1 MKIEF
6 LDDISRGGH
15 FKNVVSDRLVR
26 LFDFDSNE
34 ANLFQQTIK
43 KLIEDENEVHLDSL
57 PFINPINCSLTL
69 SIDNLDLG
77 IAKSGRNEFEC
88 KLTKESYREMV
99 LLIQPFADNESNG
112 YQWLYD
118 NMADI
123 DFLFS
128 PGGTW

>member
-6 LDDISRGGH
+6 LDDISNGGQ
-15 FKNVVSDRLVR
+15 FKDVVSDKLVR
-26 LFDFDSNE
+26 LFDFDSVE
-34 ANLFQQTIK
+34 AKKFQEAIKNLIK
-43 KLIEDENEVHLDSL
+43 SESRIAVDRLS
-57 PFINPINCSLTL
+57 FIKRINCSLTL
-69 SIDNLDLG
+69 SIDNADLG
-77 IAKSGRNEFEC
+77 IIRTGRQEFEC
-88 KLTKESYREMV
+88 RLTKGSYREMIS
-99 LLIQPFADNESNG
+99 LIQPFVDHESNG

>member
-1 MKIEF
+1 MKLEF

-15 FKNVVSDRLVR
+15 FKNVVSDTLVR

-34 ANLFQQTIK
+34 ASLFQQTIK
-43 KLIEDENEVHLDSL
+43 KLIEDENEVHLDNLS
-57 PFINPINCSLTL
+57 FINSINCSLTL
-69 SIDNLDLG
+69 SIDNMDLG
-77 IAKSGRNEFEC
+77 IVKSGRAEFEC

-99 LLIQPFADNESNG
+99 LLIQPFVDNDLSG
-112 YQWLYD
+112 YQWLYN
-118 NMADI
+118 NMAEI